1 VTASDDL
8 QKQLVRLREGDRTAF
23 EALYENLKKPLF
35 TVILRMTRDWAL
47 AEDILQEVFLKLYLS
62 PPEPSVNPRA
72 YLYRMARN
80 SAIDSVRKRRSDVN
94 LENAEQILCD
104 PAEDLPQKIDT
115 ENAVQ
120 ALPERE
126 RDIVTLHINGE
137 LKFREVAALLELPLG
152 TVLWAYQKALRQL
165 QTLLGGVI

>member
-1 VTASDDL
+1 
-8 QKQLVRLREGDRTAF
+8 
-23 EALYENLKKPLF
+23 
-35 TVILRMTRDWAL
+35 MTRDWAL

>member
-1 VTASDDL
+1 MTASDDL